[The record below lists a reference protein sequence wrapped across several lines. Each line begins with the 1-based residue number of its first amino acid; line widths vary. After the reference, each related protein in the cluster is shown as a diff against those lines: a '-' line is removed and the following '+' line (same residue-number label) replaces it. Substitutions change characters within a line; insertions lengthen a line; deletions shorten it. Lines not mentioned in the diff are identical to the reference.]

1 MAEVFHERLKS
12 PIPTA
17 ELERRTAELQAAMKA
32 NGIDCIIAQNIT
44 QYMGGCNR
52 WLTDTTAENNY
63 PQSSILPSD
72 GYVRYIACSGPPL
85 DLYPPSH
92 LLRIGKPWAAQPY
105 FSPFNFTNTWE
116 GRLAARWI
124 KENNAKK
131 VGVAGMEMFF
141 YNYYEYISENVPG
154 VEIVD
159 ISDMFDEIRA
169 VKSSDEIAFAR
180 KTADIQDKAMSYVA
194 AYAQPGVREYE
205 LRSKLM
211 QVLTDHGGEEM
222 VIYMGSCPSGEYLK
236 PLPSFFQNRV
246 LEKGDMLY
254 VKLSTAGPGGIF
266 ATLGRVFS
274 IGCNA
279 DSEMLSDTAAAIEAE
294 NVLISMLKPGA
305 DPEVIFAEYNNYLK
319 KFGYD
324 TVDGLFA
331 YSQGYDHVERP
342 SIQTGETMKLIEN
355 MNIAVNISL
364 TGAGRKSAYCADTY
378 IIGKDGAEKL
388 HATKHAIVRC

>member
-17 ELERRTAELQAAMKA
+17 ELERRTEKLQSAMKA

-105 FSPFNFTNTWE
+105 FSPFNFTKTWE
-116 GRLAARWI
+116 GRMAARLI

-141 YNYYEYISENVPG
+141 YNYYEYINENVEG

-169 VKSSDEIAFAR
+169 IKSADEIEFLR
-180 KTADIQDKAMSYVA
+180 KTANIQDKAMAYVA
-194 AYAQPGVREYE
+194 SYAQPGVREYE

-222 VIYMGSCPSGEYLK
+222 VVYIGSCPQDKQLE

-254 VKLSTAGPGGIF
+254 VKLSTAGPGGLF

-274 IGCNA
+274 VGCEA
-279 DSEMLSDTAAAIEAE
+279 SSEMLSDKAAAIEAE
-294 NVLISMLKPGA
+294 RKLLSMLKPGA
-305 DPEVIFAEYNNYLK
+305 DPESIFEEYNKYLK
-319 KFGYD
+319 SFGYN
-324 TVDGLFA
+324 TVNGLFA

-342 SIQTGETMKLIEN
+342 SIQPGETMKLAEN

-364 TGAGRKSAYCADTY
+364 TGAGRKSALCANTY
-378 IIGKDGAEKL
+378 IITGNGVEKL
-388 HATKHAIVRC
+388 HTTQESIIHC

>member
-1 MAEVFHERLKS
+1 MSEVFHERLKS
-12 PIPTA
+12 PIPTS
-17 ELERRTAELQAAMKA
+17 ELERRTAELQAAMKVKS
-32 NGIDCIIAQNIT
+32 IDCIIAQNIT

-116 GRLAARWI
+116 GRLAVNWI
-124 KENNAKK
+124 KENNAKRI
-131 VGVAGMEMFF
+131 GVTGMEMFF
-141 YNYYEYISENVPG
+141 YNYYEFIKENVPD
-154 VEIVD
+154 VEIIDV
-159 ISDMFDEIRA
+159 SDMFDEIRA
-169 VKSSDEIAFAR
+169 IKSDDEIVFLR
-180 KTADIQDKAMSYVA
+180 KTANIQDKAMGYVA
-194 AYAQPGVREYE
+194 AYAQPGIREYE

-222 VIYMGSCPSGEYLK
+222 VIYIGSCPNGDYLK

-274 IGCNA
+274 VGCDA
-279 DSEMLSDTAAAIEAE
+279 DNEMLSDKAAAIEAE
-294 NVLISMLKPGA
+294 NVLCSMLKPGA
-305 DPEVIFAEYNNYLK
+305 DPEVVFNEYNKYLIS
-319 KFGYD
+319 FGYN

-342 SIQTGETMKLIEN
+342 SIQLGEKMKLAEN
-355 MNIAVNISL
+355 MSMAVNISL
-364 TGAGRKSAYCADTY
+364 SGANRKSALCANTY
-378 IIGKDGAEKL
+378 VIGKNGAKKI
-388 HATKHAIVRC
+388 HATKHNIVRC